1 MVRYVHKVDP
11 VVAAIIQAERHRQN
25 ETLELIASENHA
37 SSSVMEA
44 TGSVLT
50 DKYAEGYPGR
60 RWYCGCENADAV
72 EQLAIDR
79 AKKLFGAE
87 HVNVQPHTGTNA
99 NLAVYLAALNP
110 GQTIMGM
117 RLDQGGHLSH
127 GLDINLSGICYKSV
141 SYGLDP
147 TTEMLDMDEV
157 RRLVLKA
164 KPDILVA
171 GASAY
176 PRIIDFEAFGK
187 IAREASCML
196 LSDIAHIAGLV
207 VGGVHPDPVPHSQF
221 VTTTTHK
228 TLRGPRGGVILCKNE
243 YAKAIDRAVFP
254 GLQGGALMHV
264 VAAKAVA
271 FHEAMQPQFRQYA
284 ADVIANCKALAE
296 TLLEQGWRLVSGGTD
311 NHLLLV
317 DLRDKCPDLTG
328 HVAANLLADAG
339 IITNKNKIPF
349 DPRPAADTSGIRLG
363 TPCLTA
369 RGMGP
374 EHMRQIARW
383 IDQVLTAHDPRP
395 LTERIRKDVRELCL
409 RYPIPNHLD
418 I

>member
-171 GASAY
+171 GASALT
-176 PRIIDFEAFGK
+176 P
-187 IAREASCML
+187 L
-196 LSDIAHIAGLV
+196 LISILWAATAA
-207 VGGVHPDPVPHSQF
+207 VP
-221 VTTTTHK
+221 
-228 TLRGPRGGVILCKNE
+228 P
-243 YAKAIDRAVFP
+243 A
-254 GLQGGALMHV
+254 
-264 VAAKAVA
+264 
-271 FHEAMQPQFRQYA
+271 
-284 ADVIANCKALAE
+284 
-296 TLLEQGWRLVSGGTD
+296 
-311 NHLLLV
+311 LLLV
-317 DLRDKCPDLTG
+317 YAATGQGVLTHIACKVG
-328 HVAANLLADAG
+328 MAITAVA
-339 IITNKNKIPF
+339 
-349 DPRPAADTSGIRLG
+349 PAAAVGLVWAIKDFTPQQFAGGVVDAKTIGLAFRGLG
-363 TPCLTA
+363 T
-369 RGMGP
+369 
-374 EHMRQIARW
+374 
-383 IDQVLTAHDPRP
+383 QVSQGLG
-395 LTERIRKDVRELCL
+395 
-409 RYPIPNHLD
+409 
-418 I
+418 